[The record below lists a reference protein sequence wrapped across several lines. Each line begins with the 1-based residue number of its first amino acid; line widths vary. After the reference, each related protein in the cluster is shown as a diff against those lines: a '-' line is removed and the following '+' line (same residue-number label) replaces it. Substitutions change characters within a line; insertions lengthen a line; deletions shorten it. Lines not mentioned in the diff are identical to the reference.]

1 MKISQNHLT
10 KVYNKMIFAFLLISK
25 CIHKQ
30 SESYTAGLIGTVRYF
45 NKNVPYRS
53 VGLLLNIIPE
63 M

>member
-1 MKISQNHLT
+1 
-10 KVYNKMIFAFLLISK
+10 MIFAFLLISK

-30 SESYTAGLIGTVRYF
+30 SDSYTAGLIGIVRYF
-45 NKNVPYRS
+45 NKKVPYML